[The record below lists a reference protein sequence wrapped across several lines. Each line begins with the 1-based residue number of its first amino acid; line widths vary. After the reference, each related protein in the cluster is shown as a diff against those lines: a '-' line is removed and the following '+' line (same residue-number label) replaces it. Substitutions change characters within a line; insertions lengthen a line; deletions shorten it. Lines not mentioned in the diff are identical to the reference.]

1 MRKSSLSYIASP
13 ILYTLLCLF
22 GLVAC
27 EEEYSQEP
35 PFPQVQDTIFLDL
48 ENWFYFNPNPIVEKE
63 IAYFPFAYRIFDA
76 RFEGFLVNQEQAIYT
91 VDREKNLG
99 AKQLFLDNLSQPGD
113 TISHFER
120 FQYSLLIE
128 REPDQGED
136 LFYILRRSRLGIER
150 FRERAIWLVSPSK
163 GIVGAANFDIG
174 TSDGQV
180 EMDIIGRSEPFR
192 NPELIK
198 TLKYYDY
205 DATWLVD
212 PDRRVIYEFDKF
224 KGLLTSR
231 DYQKRED
238 LYQYAFNPVST
249 KHLVNFQLKQ
259 DNQSRT
265 ILLEAGDSC
274 FYFTES
280 LNLQRSGLC
289 GQ

>member
-1 MRKSSLSYIASP
+1 MRKPFRSYIASP
-13 ILYTLLCLF
+13 ILYALLLFF

-27 EEEYSQEP
+27 EEKYSQEP
-35 PFPQVQDTIFLDL
+35 PFAQVQDTIFLDV
-48 ENWFYFNPNPIVEKE
+48 ENWFYFNPQPIIENK
-63 IAYFPFAYRIFDA
+63 IAFFPFAYRIFDA
-76 RFEGFLVNQEQAIYT
+76 RFEGFLVNQEQAIFM
-91 VDREKNLG
+91 VDREKDL
-99 AKQLFLDNLSQPGD
+99 KQKQMFLDIMSQPGD
-113 TISHFER
+113 TISHYER
-120 FQYSLLIE
+120 FKYSLLIE
-128 REPDQGED
+128 REPHQDEE

-212 PDRRVIYEFDKF
+212 RDRRVIYEFDKF

-238 LYQYAFNPVST
+238 LYQYSFSPSAT

-259 DNQSRT
+259 DNQSNT

-280 LNLQRSGLC
+280 LKLQRSGLC
-289 GQ
+289 PQ

>member
-1 MRKSSLSYIASP
+1 MRKSFRSYITSP
-13 ILYTLLCLF
+13 ILYTFICLF

-27 EEEYSQEP
+27 EEKYSQEP
-35 PFPQVQDTIFLDL
+35 PFAQVQDTIFLDL

-63 IAYFPFAYRIFDA
+63 IAFFPFAYRIFDA

-99 AKQLFLDNLSQPGD
+99 AKQMFLDILSQPGD

-128 REPDQGED
+128 REPDQDEE

-150 FRERAIWLVSPSK
+150 FRERAIWLVSPNR

-238 LYQYAFNPVST
+238 LYQYSFNPKTT

-280 LNLQRSGLC
+280 LKLQRSGLC
-289 GQ
+289 TQ